1 MAEPIID
8 CEYFAKD
15 LCRSCARLDMPY
27 DEQLATK
34 FEGVRALI
42 DAKTWLPSL
51 ASKPESFRNKVKLVV
66 SGTIDRPQLGITDVD
81 LRDCPL
87 PTTGI
92 RIATAQLAEFIRECA
107 IQPYNPATDRGVLKY
122 VIVTESTTGQLMVRF
137 VARRRGVQGIL
148 FKKYERLCE
157 LVPMLAVCT
166 LNVQPERKAI
176 IEGEEEIL
184 ISEQRSLPMPIVVSD
199 PAQEMSAGVQRLH
212 LELRPQSFFQTN
224 TEMAEALYARAA
236 HWAQGAES
244 AWDLYCGV
252 GGFALALAQAG
263 VKNVVGVE
271 VSPDAVAAGNEQA
284 AKYFPDVVSF
294 VAGDATAWVREQTTT
309 PQVVVVNPPRRGI
322 GAELAQWLEQSEVPT
337 VIYSSCNARSLAAD
351 LEKMPSYSVEQAQM
365 LDMFPHTDHS
375 ETIALLKR

>member
-1 MAEPIID
+1 MD
-8 CEYFAKD
+8 CEYFSAGV
-15 LCRSCARLDMPY
+15 CRSCTHLETPY
-27 DEQLATK
+27 NEQLAAK
-34 FEGVRALI
+34 FSTVRELI
-42 DAKTWLPSL
+42 DAKVWLPAV
-51 ASKPESFRNKVKLVV
+51 ASKQESFRNKVKLVV
-66 SGTIDRPQLGITDVD
+66 SGSIAQPKLGIADAD
-81 LRDCPL
+81 LRNCPL

-92 RIATAQLAEFIRECA
+92 RLAIAPIAEFIRECV
-107 IQPYNPATDRGVLKY
+107 IQPYNPMTDTGVLKY
-122 VIVTESTTGQLMVRF
+122 VIITESTTGELMVRF

-148 FKKYERLCE
+148 FKKYERLRE

-176 IEGEEEIL
+176 IEGTEEIL
-184 ISEQRSLPMPIVVSD
+184 ISEQSSLPMPIVVSD
-199 PAQEMSAGVQRLH
+199 PAQEMTAGVQRLE

-224 TEMAEALYARAA
+224 TEMAEVLYARAA
-236 HWAQGAES
+236 QWAQGAHS

-271 VSPDAVAAGNEQA
+271 VSDDAVAAGNEQA
-284 AKYFPDVVSF
+284 ARSFPGVVSF
-294 VAGDATAWVREQTTT
+294 VASDVDEWVRAQETT
-309 PQVVVVNPPRRGI
+309 PEVVVVNPPRRGI
-322 GAELAQWLEQSEVPT
+322 GAKMAQWLEESEVPT
-337 VIYSSCNARSLAAD
+337 VIYSSCNARGLAAD